1 MRKSE
6 RRENAMFNDHDQQML
21 YVILYILNSGS
32 YFNNILTN
40 TRLLV
45 YVYHSLIRY
54 LYKITYLKKVF
65 HTLNLFIYKN
75 CH

>member
-6 RRENAMFNDHDQQML
+6 RQENAMFNDHDQQML

-54 LYKITYLKKVF
+54 LYKITYLKKIF